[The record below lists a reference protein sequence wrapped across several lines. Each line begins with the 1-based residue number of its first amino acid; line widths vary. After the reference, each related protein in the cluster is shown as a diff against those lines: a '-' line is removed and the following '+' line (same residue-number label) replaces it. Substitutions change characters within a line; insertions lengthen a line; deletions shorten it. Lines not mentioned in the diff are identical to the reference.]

1 MDGDEGQGM
10 IFNFLFA
17 LAYESNMSAKKQ
29 HGMLRHHGAYRLCDW
44 SMNGASYARGAGEAR
59 AALSTGCASDLLAP
73 LACLCLMSLLAC
85 RCESDEPV

>member
-29 HGMLRHHGAYRLCDW
+29 HGMLRHHGAYR
-44 SMNGASYARGAGEAR
+44 
-59 AALSTGCASDLLAP
+59 
-73 LACLCLMSLLAC
+73 
-85 RCESDEPV
+85 